1 MTTVSSYNIEGL
13 NYFRLR
19 DLATIL
25 ADTDAEFNVGYDDS
39 QRLITVESGTPLD
52 GGGSLIQL
60 DRSDIAVKNNMT
72 VMVDG
77 RYVTPTAY
85 NIDGFTYFKLRDL
98 GEILNFGVAWD
109 EASWSMV
116 ITTEEAEDHSVID
129 SLLPETTENA

>member
-1 MTTVSSYNIEGL
+1 
-13 NYFRLR
+13 
-19 DLATIL
+19 
-25 ADTDAEFNVGYDDS
+25 
-39 QRLITVESGTPLD
+39 
-52 GGGSLIQL
+52 
-60 DRSDIAVKNNMT
+60 MT

-116 ITTEEAEDHSVID
+116 ITTEEAEII
-129 SLLPETTENA
+129 L